1 MFKNA
6 FAPPRFT
13 KVSEGF
19 RSAQDSWDGEGEA
32 YLGT

>member
-6 FAPPRFT
+6 FAPRFT

-32 YLGT
+32 YFGT